1 VWNIE
6 KIGKSNGWGNKKN
19 YRLYLNEENLDMH
32 RKKKQKVKIY
42 KKQTTQI
49 RQIAEIIK
57 YRILH
62 VRGVS

>member
-1 VWNIE
+1 
-6 KIGKSNGWGNKKN
+6 
-19 YRLYLNEENLDMH
+19 MH